1 MHSSTFGI
9 HPGYLAGEMPTL
21 PFGEIAALVRTFG
34 VSLIAESV
42 EWEST

>member
-9 HPGYLAGEMPTL
+9 HPGHFAGEMHTL
-21 PFGEIAALVRTFG
+21 PFGEIAALVRTFE

-42 EWEST
+42 DWEST